1 MSCIVPLHHLGRS
14 ESIVAYGY
22 ATKIHFGA
30 GRVISMCILRDASIN
45 LHNHIVTYFIRKF
58 SSFFYLYMCIY
69 IVVSQN
75 ISLSPYFLA
84 SIGFVRLSIMK
95 FIAVSQRLGA
105 VAAAT
110 ITIVVA
116 SNSGGNP
123 LATLDQRDLDALSI
137 KINEDHDFAILK
149 AEAKATFQTAHG
161 LPISQEA
168 NSRLDAAIDELA
180 FSSIQKAV
188 NNDPYY
194 PKIYWVDAGPR
205 NWFGLD
211 VPGGRYSYDNPDCIY
226 RTIPISSKLRYV
238 LKGYR
243 HPQGPTD
250 VTFSLISDPNSQNTV
265 ASLAGDDL
273 VIDKDGSY
281 TITID
286 SSSGEGQANHIK
298 STLLAKQ
305 LFVRNNLGNWPV
317 QRPDNLTVELL
328 DDATGHKPIDETAIF
343 HGAQWNLQESIIDYG
358 VGALGLKTMINTVNK
373 LSKPSQSS
381 TLGTLTTQASSFGH
395 FNLKAGEAIV
405 ATLSV
410 GEADYFVFPATDPWL
425 ITVDPG
431 AYQLSLN
438 SEQAVANANGT
449 YTFVVSV
456 TDPGVTNWI
465 DTAGLNE
472 GTIMVRWQGLPTNSS
487 DTDNGVAI
495 VTQVVQLDQLASV
508 LPSGTVYVTPEQ
520 RQEQLAQ
527 RAAGYAQRFQF

>member
-1 MSCIVPLHHLGRS
+1 M
-14 ESIVAYGY
+14 
-22 ATKIHFGA
+22 
-30 GRVISMCILRDASIN
+30 
-45 LHNHIVTYFIRKF
+45 KF
-58 SSFFYLYMCIY
+58 SP
-69 IVVSQN
+69 VSQT
-75 ISLSPYFLA
+75 
-84 SIGFVRLSIMK
+84 
-95 FIAVSQRLGA
+95 LGA

-110 ITIVVA
+110 IAIA

-137 KINEDHDFAILK
+137 KLNEDHDFAFLK

-168 NSRLDAAIDELA
+168 NSRVDAAIDELA

-194 PKIYWVDAGPR
+194 PKVYWVDAGPR
-205 NWFGLD
+205 SWFGLD

-226 RTIPISSKLRYV
+226 RTVPISNKLRYV
-238 LKGYR
+238 LRGYR

-273 VIDKDGSY
+273 VVDEDGSY

-298 STLLAKQ
+298 SSLLAKQ
-305 LFVRNNLGNWPV
+305 LFVRNNLGNWSV
-317 QRPDNLTVELL
+317 QRPDNLTVELF
-328 DDATGHKPIDETAIF
+328 DDATGQKPIDETAIF
-343 HGAQWNLQESIIDYG
+343 HQAQWNLQESIIDYG
-358 VGALGLKTMINTVNK
+358 VGALGLKTMINPVNK

-381 TLGTLTTQASSFGH
+381 TLGTLATQASSFGH

-438 SEQAVANANGT
+438 SEQSVANANGT
-449 YTFVVSV
+449 YTFVLSL
-456 TDPGVTNWI
+456 TDPGVSNWI

-495 VTQVVQLDQLASV
+495 VTQVVQLSQLASV
-508 LPSGTVYVTPEQ
+508 LPSGTRFVTPEQ
-520 RQEQLAQ
+520 RKEQLAE
-527 RAAGYAQRFQF
+527 RAAGYAQRLQF